1 MHSGRSRSASGC
13 SGSTEPAQPDEYGL
27 RGAVTELSG
36 PRRRPRRARVT
47 PAGRIAAAIELLAA
61 IEAAPTRPADAVAND
76 FFRARRFI
84 GSGDRRAV
92 SDRVW
97 RVLRTWRR
105 LGWWLADKPT
115 PRLLVAASLLLEGGS
130 LADVMTAFT
139 GGQFAPAALAPSEQA
154 ALRRLQGRTLDHASM
169 PDAVRLEMPDW
180 LVPHLSGRYDAA
192 ELAALLEPAPLDLRV
207 NLLKAHARGGASGA
221 GCRGPGG
228 DADAVFAVGPAHRGP
243 AAGHHRRGVPLG
255 AGGDPGR
262 GQPACRRAG
271 RCAAGMRVADL
282 CAGAGGKT
290 LALAMMMQNRGQL
303 VACDVSAARL
313 DGAVRRLRR
322 AGVHNVERHLIEPGD
337 KWAKRRAGS
346 FDRVLVDAP
355 CTGTGTWRRN
365 PDARLRLTETDLAEL
380 LPKQAAILNQAAS
393 LVRIGGRLVYAT
405 CSLLSEENE
414 DQVTAFLARHPG
426 FALVPLARA
435 WTAVRRRIRAIPCH

>member
-1 MHSGRSRSASGC
+1 
-13 SGSTEPAQPDEYGL
+13 
-27 RGAVTELSG
+27 
-36 PRRRPRRARVT
+36 VT
-47 PAGRIAAAIELLAA
+47 PAGRIAAAIDLLAA

-76 FFRARRFI
+76 FFRGRRFI

-105 LGWWLADKPT
+105 LAWWLADKPT

-130 LADVMTAFT
+130 LADVMSAFT
-139 GGQFAPAALAPSEQA
+139 GGQFAPAVLAPSEQA
-154 ALRRLQGRTLDHASM
+154 SLRRLQGRTLDHASM
-169 PDAVRLEMPDW
+169 SVAVRLELPDW

-192 ELAALLEPAPLDLRV
+192 DLAALLQPAPLDLRV
-207 NLLKAHARGGASGA
+207 NLLKGTRDDAQTALAVEGLEATATLFSPWGLRIEGRKQVTTGAAFRSGLVEIQDEGSQLVA
-221 GCRGPGG
+221 LL
-228 DADAVFAVGPAHRGP
+228 VGA
-243 AAGHHRRGVPLG
+243 
-255 AGGDPGR
+255 
-262 GQPACRRAG
+262 QP
-271 RCAAGMRVADL
+271 GMRVADW

-290 LALAMMMQNRGQL
+290 LALAMVMQNRGQL
-303 VACDVSAARL
+303 LACDVSAARL

-380 LPKQAAILNQAAS
+380 LPKQATIMDQAAS
-393 LVRIGGRLVYAT
+393 LVRTGGRLVYAT

-414 DQVTAFLARHPG
+414 DQVTAFLDRHPG
-426 FALVPLARA
+426 FALVPLVRA
-435 WTAVRRRIRAIPCH
+435 WPGAPPNSGDTLSLTPARHGTDGFFGAVLERRA